1 MDNYLMHY
9 GTKRH
14 SGRYPWGSG
23 ENPYQHDG
31 GFYSRVYELKKTI
44 NPDTGKFFTE
54 KEIAVQEGM
63 STTQLRARYSLSK
76 DAYKA
81 AQVSRAI
88 ELKDRGY
95 SNTKIGEMMKLPES
109 TIRNYLDPVMR
120 DRVNQTTEIA
130 NALAKE
136 VDKKLYLDIGS
147 GVEYQLGISNTKLK
161 TAVAMLEDQ
170 GYKKQFIRVEQATN
184 PGKYTSTMVLTK
196 DDVPYLTVWNNRDK
210 IKSVL
215 DVYSNDGGRSLRGI
229 VKPTSIDSD
238 RIQIRYKED
247 GGEDKD
253 GLIEIRPGIADLNMG
268 NNKYAQVRIAVDDTH
283 YLKGM
288 AVFNDNLPKGVDII
302 FNTNKDKSTP
312 KLGEKDNSVLKP
324 LKNDKDNPF
333 ESTVRQI
340 EYIDDKGNKKISAIN
355 IVNDNDDWSKWSKTL
370 SSQMLS
376 KQRPELV
383 KQQLDLSYKNKEL
396 EFKEIQSVTNPAVKR
411 RLLRAFADDC
421 DSSAVHLKAA
431 ALPRQ
436 SSQVILPINSL
447 KENEIYAPSY
457 RNGEEVI
464 LIRHPHAGTFEIP
477 KLKVNNKNAEGK
489 EFIGNDSRFAVG
501 INHIVAQQLSG
512 ADFDG
517 DTVLVIPTKNQN
529 IKASRPI
536 KELIEFNPS
545 ERYKAYPGM
554 PETSSKTGF
563 HKQAEMGK
571 VSNLITDMSIKGAPE
586 NEIVRAVKHS
596 MVVIDA
602 EKHNLNWRQSEADNG
617 IKELKAKYQG
627 GSNRGASTLISKAKS
642 EKRIPVRG
650 NSYGE
655 RDNYDIDPAT
665 GKKVWTVTGETYV
678 NKRGQVV
685 ERMSKSTQMY
695 EEDDAFN
702 LSSGTPIET
711 SYASYANKM
720 KALGNEARKEYVA
733 TTPQTYSPSAAK
745 TYKTEVDTL
754 TAKLNVAKKHS
765 PQERRA
771 QLVTNKI
778 VEAKIKDNPDLKED
792 RDTLKK
798 VRAQVLE
805 EQRIRTGGKK
815 ERIDITDKEWEA
827 IQAGAISNS
836 KLETI
841 LSNTDLDKVKQLA
854 TPRTQKGL
862 TSSQLAR
869 AKMYLNNGYTQ
880 AEAAEAIG
888 VSVSTM
894 LNALK

>member
-1 MDNYLMHY
+1 MHY

-23 ENPYQHDG
+23 DNPYQHDG
-31 GFYSRVYELKKTI
+31 GFYSQVYDLKKS
-44 NPDTGKFFTE
+44 GLTE
-54 KEIAVQEGM
+54 KQIAESFGI
-63 STTQLRARYSLSK
+63 STTKLRARYSLAK
-76 DAYKA
+76 DEFKA
-81 AQVSRAI
+81 AQISRAI

-95 SNTKIGEMMKLPES
+95 SNTKIGEMMNLPES
-109 TIRNYLDPVMR
+109 TIRNYLNPTMTA
-120 DRVNQTTEIA
+120 RVNQTKEIA
-130 NALAKE
+130 DILAKE
-136 VDKKLYLDIGS
+136 VNKKKYLDIGS

-170 GYKKQFIRVEQATN
+170 GYKKQFIQVEQATN

-196 DDVPYLTVWNNRDK
+196 DDVPYRTVWNNRDK

-215 DVYSNDGGRSLRGI
+215 DVYSDDGGRTFRGI
-229 VKPTSIDSD
+229 EKPNSIDSK
-238 RIQIRYKED
+238 RVQIRYKED
-247 GGEDKD
+247 GGEAKD
-253 GLIEIRPGIADLNMG
+253 GLIEIRPGVADLNMG
-268 NNKYAQVRIAVDDTH
+268 KNKYAQVRIAVDDTH
-283 YLKGM
+283 YIKGM
-288 AVFNDNLPKGVDII
+288 AVYNDDLPKGVDII
-302 FNTNKDKSTP
+302 FNTNKEKSVP
-312 KLGEKDNSVLKP
+312 KLGSKDNTVLKP

-333 ESTVRQI
+333 ESTVKQLH
-340 EYIDDKGNKKISAIN
+340 YTDKDGKEKLSAIN
-355 IVNDNDDWSKWSKTL
+355 IVNDDEEWGKWSKTL

-383 KQQLDLSYKNKEL
+383 KQQLDLTYKNKEL
-396 EFKEIQSVTNPAVKR
+396 EFKEIQGVTNPAVKK
-411 RLLRAFADDC
+411 RLLRSFADDC

-436 SSQVILPINSL
+436 SSKVILPMNSL

-489 EFIGNDSRFAVG
+489 KFIGNDSQYAVG

-536 KELIEFNPS
+536 KELINFNPS

-554 PETSSKTGF
+554 PETSPKNGF
-563 HKQAEMGK
+563 HKQQEMGK
-571 VSNLITDMSIKGAPE
+571 ISNLITDMTIKGAEPNG
-586 NEIVRAVKHS
+586 NEIIRAVKHS

-602 EKHNLNWRQSEADNG
+602 EKHNLNWKQSEQDNG

-627 GSNRGASTLISKAKS
+627 GANRGAATLISRAKS
-642 EKRIPVRG
+642 EARVNVRG

-655 RDNYDIDPAT
+655 KDNYDIDPKT
-665 GKKVWTVTGETYV
+665 GEKLWTYKGETYT
-678 NKRGQVV
+678 NKKGQVV
-685 ERMSKSTQMY
+685 NRTTKSTKMY
-695 EEDDAFN
+695 EASDAFE

-711 SYASYANKM
+711 TYASYANKL
-720 KALGNEARKEYVA
+720 KALGNEARKEYIA
-733 TTPQTYSPSAAK
+733 TKPQSYSPSAAK

-754 TAKLNVAKKHS
+754 NAKLNLAKKHA

-778 VEAKIKDNPDLKED
+778 VEVKIKDNPDLRDD
-792 RDTLKK
+792 RDALKK

-805 EQRIRTGGKK
+805 EQRVRTGGKK
-815 ERIDITDKEWEA
+815 ERIEISPKEWEA
-827 IQAGAISNS
+827 IQAGAVSNS
-836 KLETI
+836 KLEAI
-841 LSNTDLDKVKQLA
+841 LSNTRLETVQELA
-854 TPRTQKGL
+854 VPRTKTGL
-862 TSSQLAR
+862 TTSQIAK
-869 AKMYLNNGYTQ
+869 AKMYLSKGYTQ

-888 VSVSTM
+888 VSVTTM
-894 LNALK
+894 MKAIG